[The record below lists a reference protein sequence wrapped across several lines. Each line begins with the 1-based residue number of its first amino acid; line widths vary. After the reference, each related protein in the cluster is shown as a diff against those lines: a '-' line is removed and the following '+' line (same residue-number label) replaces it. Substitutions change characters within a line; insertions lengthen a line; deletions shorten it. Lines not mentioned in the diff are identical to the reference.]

1 MNELINIS
9 FNFTENSLPLVAE
22 SCSANILIN
31 PMYCT
36 ESDIS
41 AEFLQEDSFQ
51 YTDFIRS
58 KIFDGSLEIDNYL
71 SMYGITPNLTP
82 EHLFIIKRD
91 YVLCYC
97 TYHVGSRLY
106 IDYAASSRKEKF
118 LGDIKV
124 TLEIKN
130 DPMVL
135 KGKFEA
141 AKYCMDS
148 IMALFENWQKSK
160 SMIGLF
166 VKGETNSSSKTSSR
180 EWWWNMPGMPS
191 ISSPV
196 AATKLMNPITHT
208 MQKISSVN
216 VTYYDQFK

>member
-106 IDYAASSRKEKF
+106 LDYMSSSRKEKF
-118 LGDIKV
+118 LGDVKV
-124 TLEIKN
+124 TLEVKN
-130 DPMVL
+130 DPMVI
-135 KGKFEA
+135 KSKFES
-141 AKYCMDS
+141 AKNCMDS
-148 IMALFENWQKSK
+148 IIAIFTNWNNSK
-160 SMIGLF
+160 SLIGLF
-166 VKGETNSSSKTSSR
+166 VKGENNSSSKTSSR
-180 EWWWNMPGMPS
+180 EWWWNQPGVPLVN
-191 ISSPV
+191 SPIG
-196 AATKLMNPITHT
+196 ATKYLNPNTNT
-208 MQKISSVN
+208 LQKISSVN
-216 VTYYDQFK
+216 VSYYEQFN